1 MVEEGDMDMDDDDE
15 GVRVMAAICC
25 CPSYCKSTL
34 NRRAFVDRHDDKNLG
49 HTPYHSIPEL
59 CTNKAITV

>member
-1 MVEEGDMDMDDDDE
+1 VRRRASFAVVEEGEMDMDDDDE

-34 NRRAFVDRHDDKNLG
+34 NRRAFVDDQ
-49 HTPYHSIPEL
+49 SIDM
-59 CTNKAITV
+59 TTRI